1 MSAPEGAAGHRNQRP
16 SLRGHASTDP
26 GYGKMCHVCGRQ
38 NHLNNTR
45 MGGRSPRPQPEE
57 TDGVCD
63 EQQSAAFVELCNL
76 TMTSNA
82 SDSAEDLIPV
92 SMNMKAANDEGIR
105 ILWAAVVRFAGNSN
119 DTRTLDTRQIGNP
132 YSEQIQYMP
141 PPAPADDVRPT
152 TPSHT

>member
-1 MSAPEGAAGHRNQRP
+1 
-16 SLRGHASTDP
+16 
-26 GYGKMCHVCGRQ
+26 MCHVCGRR
-38 NHLNNTR
+38 NHLNNAR

-63 EQQSAAFVELCNL
+63 KQQSAAFVELCIL

-82 SDSAEDLIPV
+82 SDSAGYRGPYSHIHEHEG
-92 SMNMKAANDEGIR
+92 ANDEGIR
-105 ILWAAVVRFAGNSN
+105 ILWATVVRFAGNSN
-119 DTRTLDTRQIGNP
+119 DTRRLDTRQIGNP

-152 TPSHT
+152 TPFHT

>member
-1 MSAPEGAAGHRNQRP
+1 
-16 SLRGHASTDP
+16 
-26 GYGKMCHVCGRQ
+26 MCHVCGRQ
-38 NHLNNTR
+38 NHLNNAR

-57 TDGVCD
+57 TDGACD
-63 EQQSAAFVELCNL
+63 EQQSAAFDELCIL

-119 DTRTLDTRQIGNP
+119 DTRREANSSDGEMRILEEMAVDDFPELRIG
-132 YSEQIQYMP
+132 MP
-141 PPAPADDVRPT
+141 E
-152 TPSHT
+152 SICGFH